1 VLRITLLQPRPIG
14 ALQLIVNA
22 AAVGLYPEIDAVCI
36 VPTLAG
42 PQLAAPMPPPG
53 ASAPKP

>member
-1 VLRITLLQPRPIG
+1 LTGGSPVPLWVGTP
-14 ALQLIVNA
+14 

-42 PQLAAPMPPPG
+42 PQLAAPMPAPG